1 MKNTWDFNQHVFEK
15 KNAKKLLFLQED
27 FISCGLPLN
36 VPFVKSVLGL
46 EDGWKSKKENF
57 TFSFN

>member
-1 MKNTWDFNQHVFEK
+1 MKNSWDFNQHVFEK

-46 EDGWKSKKENF
+46 EDGWKKQKRKLYLF
-57 TFSFN
+57 F